1 MELKEYMQI
10 LRKRIWIIVAFV
22 AVACIGAGVKN
33 YFLTV
38 PLYEANAKLI
48 VNQAYNVQGVPS
60 LDISSIQTNIKV
72 INSYIEIIKSS
83 AILDKVA
90 ATYPDLDMSGNQLA
104 QSIRVTTANE
114 SQVMSLT
121 ATGLSS
127 EKAAKTVNAVA
138 KVFKSQIPVIM
149 KVDNVTI
156 LSEAKPTDSSKP
168 INVNPVINILISFL
182 VGLLLSIGFI
192 FLLEYLDDTL
202 KTEDELEKEL
212 GIPTLA
218 VISRIRK
225 EEARL
230 SKQSTTSQ
238 KQVGDGQY
246 ATVNQ

>member
-1 MELKEYMQI
+1 MELKEYMHI
-10 LRKRIWIIVAFV
+10 LRKRIWIIIAFV

-38 PLYEANAKLI
+38 PIYEANAKLI
-48 VNQAYNVQGVPS
+48 VNQAYNAQGIPS

-90 ATYPDLDMSGNQLA
+90 ATYPDLGMSGNQLA

-156 LSEAKPTDSSKP
+156 LSEAKPTDSSRP

-182 VGLLLSIGFI
+182 VGLLLAIGFV

-212 GIPTLA
+212 GIPALA
-218 VISRIRK
+218 VISKIRK
-225 EEARL
+225 EEARF
-230 SKQSTTSQ
+230 SKHSTTSQ

>member
-1 MELKEYMQI
+1 MELKEYMHI
-10 LRKRIWIIVAFV
+10 LRKRFWIIIAFV
-22 AVACIGAGVKN
+22 VVACIGAGVKN

-38 PLYEANAKLI
+38 PIYEANAKLI
-48 VNQAYNVQGVPS
+48 VNQAYNAQGIPS

-90 ATYPDLDMSGNQLA
+90 ATYPDLGMNGKELG
-104 QSIRVTTANE
+104 QSLRVTTANE

-138 KVFKSQIPVIM
+138 KVFKSQIPLIM

-156 LSEAKPTDSSKP
+156 LSEAKPADSSGP
-168 INVNPVINILISFL
+168 INVNPVMNILISFF
-182 VGLLLSIGFI
+182 VGLLLSIGFV

-212 GIPTLA
+212 GIPALA

-225 EEARL
+225 EDARF
-230 SKQSTTSQ
+230 SKQTTTSQ

>member
-33 YFLTV
+33 YFFTV
-38 PLYEANAKLI
+38 PVYEANAKLI
-48 VNQAYNVQGVPS
+48 VNQAYNADGTPVMDVN
-60 LDISSIQTNIKV
+60 SIQTNIKL
-72 INSYIEIIKSS
+72 ISSYIEIIKSS

-90 ATYPDLDMSGNQLA
+90 ATYPDLGMNGNQLA
-104 QSIRVTTANE
+104 QNIRVSTAEE
-114 SQVMSLT
+114 SQVMSIT
-121 ATGLSS
+121 ATGVST

-149 KVDNVTI
+149 KVDNITI
-156 LSEAKPTDSSKP
+156 LNEAKPTDLLRP
-168 INVNPVINILISFL
+168 INVNPIANILISFL
-182 VGLLLSIGFI
+182 VGLLLAVGFV

-212 GIPTLA
+212 GIPALA
-218 VISRIRK
+218 VISKIKK
-225 EEARL
+225 EEVRN
-230 SKQSTTSQ
+230 SKQTTSQ

>member
-1 MELKEYMQI
+1 MKEYMQI

-33 YFLTV
+33 YFFTV
-38 PLYEANAKLI
+38 PIYEANAKLI
-48 VNQAYNVQGVPS
+48 VNQAYNAEGVPS
-60 LDISSIQTNIKV
+60 LDIGSIQTNIKV
-72 INSYIEIIKSS
+72 INSYMEIIKSS

-90 ATYPDLDMSGNQLA
+90 ATYPDLGMNGNQLA
-104 QSIRVTTANE
+104 QNISVTTANE

-138 KVFKSQIPVIM
+138 KVFESQIPVIM

-156 LSEAKPTDSSKP
+156 LSEAKPTESSRP
-168 INVNPVINILISFL
+168 INVNPTVNILISFL
-182 VGLLLSIGFI
+182 VGLLLAVGFV

-212 GIPTLA
+212 GIPALA
-218 VISRIRK
+218 VISKIKK
-225 EEARL
+225 EEVRS
-230 SKQSTTSQ
+230 SKQTISQ